1 MPAGAGHDLPERIQL
16 LHRHRKLFPEKVDQ
30 SRHTRRSSGHH
41 DALDILPAGRGT
53 EEIKSL
59 LDLERQNVRNRAK
72 DLRALILAD
81 AGEGFAL
88 FEPLGIVEVQ
98 VEFLLQGVGVL
109 VDAYGLNDARG
120 GTPLDLFAGELR
132 TLIDGVRVKI
142 QPLIVLL
149 GPYYMTGFD

>member
-1 MPAGAGHDLPERIQL
+1 MSAGVGHYLPERIQL

-30 SRHTRRSSGHH
+30 PRHTRCSSGHH

-53 EEIKSL
+53 EEIESL

-98 VEFLLQGVGVL
+98 VEFLLQRVGVL
-109 VDAYGLNDARG
+109 VPPTETSRVNS
-120 GTPLDLFAGELR
+120 GTPPRIILIFM
-132 TLIDGVRVKI
+132 TLAPMFSNATVCPASGS
-142 QPLIVLL
+142 
-149 GPYYMTGFD
+149 

>member
-1 MPAGAGHDLPERIQL
+1 MRIMASQNSLTPVPRRWPAAAPSRGFAPRYAGWAGHDLPERIQL

-98 VEFLLQGVGVL
+98 V
-109 VDAYGLNDARG
+109 
-120 GTPLDLFAGELR
+120 
-132 TLIDGVRVKI
+132 
-142 QPLIVLL
+142 
-149 GPYYMTGFD
+149 